1 MAKRKS
7 NRAARKA
14 LGLPYKLSKSNP
26 FPWVF
31 IQPLGEVERRW
42 VPDHLQNE
50 PAVVVKYEPR
60 AFCGMLVDGYGHYKV
75 SQFYPACV
83 AQEKAL

>member
-31 IQPLGEVERRW
+31 IQLLGEVENRW

-50 PAVVVKYEPR
+50 SAVVVKYEPR
-60 AFCGMLVDGYGHYKV
+60 AFCGMWFGGYGHYKV
-75 SQFYPACV
+75 NQFYSAYV